1 MTEANDCLH
10 GVHSASDGFAAA
22 LWALD
27 YMHWWAAHRMAGM
40 NFHHNPWIP
49 TDTIVPDP
57 SPCTP
62 AGCGHY
68 RVTPKAYGM
77 KAFSLGSQGSVER
90 VAIANP
96 GKVNLT
102 AYAVGTPQTDY
113 VTIINKTHSTTHD
126 AADVEAN
133 LVVPGFSAA
142 DPAAMVLTDGEPGNA
157 AGMTATLGS
166 DIIRNDS
173 PWHGRWT
180 ELSDVRGGKLTFSV
194 RSTTAMVVLME
205 ADGKSATTRENQGG
219 STRRKQALF

>member
-1 MTEANDCLH
+1 
-10 GVHSASDGFAAA
+10 
-22 LWALD
+22 
-27 YMHWWAAHRMAGM
+27 
-40 NFHHNPWIP
+40 
-49 TDTIVPDP
+49 
-57 SPCTP
+57 
-62 AGCGHY
+62 
-68 RVTPKAYGM
+68 M
-77 KAFSLGSQGSVER
+77 KAFSLNSQGSVER

-102 AYAVGTPQTDY
+102 AYAVGTPHTLY

-142 DPAAMVLTDGEPGNA
+142 DPAALVLTDGDPGNA
-157 AGMTATLGS
+157 AGMTATLGG

-194 RSTTAMVVLME
+194 RGTAALVVLME
-205 ADGKSATTRENQGG
+205 ADGKSATTRGNQEDRREGNRLYSENPVWVRSGEAGFWAEAFGPACVRLAQGTAN
-219 STRRKQALF
+219 SAQ